1 MFAYGRRPL
10 LLGSHML
17 FTAATPGA
25 HATAPIPR
33 HHSGRA
39 GTGVRVWAVLAW
51 VRHEIQHNFF
61 NQTRRSAISP
71 AQTAR
76 PAAGDHR

>member
-10 LLGSHML
+10 HLGSHML

-25 HATAPIPR
+25 HATAPIQR
-33 HHSGRA
+33 HRSGRA

-51 VRHEIQHNFF
+51 VRHEIQPNFF
-61 NQTRRSAISP
+61 NQTPTIGQQPGPNS
-71 AQTAR
+71 QT
-76 PAAGDHR
+76 GGG